1 MGDSAPPLFLYS
13 TLLPKSYFQKKSGRH
28 VRDTGRVKARQ
39 PPPQPLERSAFQ
51 DKAPARTG
59 DVMGTLP
66 GVEVPT
72 RLARA
77 ASDLRWH
84 DNPPDLTRLD
94 SFIQVIQLVLPHEL
108 GSGTFD

>member
-1 MGDSAPPLFLYS
+1 
-13 TLLPKSYFQKKSGRH
+13 
-28 VRDTGRVKARQ
+28 
-39 PPPQPLERSAFQ
+39 
-51 DKAPARTG
+51 
-59 DVMGTLP
+59 MGTLP